1 VASVFITGSTD
12 GLGLMAAELLL
23 REGHAVTLHARNDQR
38 AADARARVPEATGVL
53 IGDLSSIE
61 AMRSVAEQANAA
73 GRFDA
78 VIHNAG
84 VGYREAHRI
93 KTVDGLAHV
102 FAINVLAP
110 YLVTALMTRPD
121 RLVYLSSGMVR
132 GGDGD
137 LADPQWTARRWNGSQ
152 AYSDSKLFDVMLAFG
167 VARRWNDVR
176 SNSIEPG
183 WVPTKMGGPGAPDDM
198 SLAPVTQAWLAVSS
212 EPAASVTGQ
221 HFFHQRT
228 RGTPAVA
235 HSAEAQDALFD
246 YCAGLTGTPLPVW
259 QQLRTQNLGSDYLDQ
274 PGDSHV

>member
-1 VASVFITGSTD
+1 MASVFITGSTD

-23 REGHAVTLHARNDQR
+23 REGHAVTLHARDDQR
-38 AADARARVPEATGVL
+38 AAHARTRVPEAAGVL

-84 VGYREAHRI
+84 VGYREAQRI
-93 KTVDGLAHV
+93 ETLDGLAHV

-121 RLVYLSSGMVR
+121 RLVYLSSGMAR
-132 GGDGD
+132 GGDSD
-137 LADPQWTARRWNGSQ
+137 LADPQWTARRWNGFQ
-152 AYSDSKLFDVMLAFG
+152 AYSDSKLLDVILAFG

-176 SNSIEPG
+176 SNSVEPG

-212 EPAASVTGQ
+212 EPAARVTGQ

-228 RGTPAVA
+228 RGTPPVA

-246 YCAGLTGTPLPVW
+246 YCAGLTGVPLPV
-259 QQLRTQNLGSDYLDQ
+259 
-274 PGDSHV
+274 

>member
-1 VASVFITGSTD
+1 MAQILITGSTD
-12 GLGLMAAELLL
+12 GLGLMAAELLAGD
-23 REGHAVTLHARNDQR
+23 GHAITLHARNQQR
-38 AADARARVPEATGVL
+38 AAAVRERLPTADHIV
-53 IGDLSSIE
+53 IGDLASIDGMRQVAKE
-61 AMRSVAEQANAA
+61 ANSI

-84 VGYREAHRI
+84 VGYREPRRVG
-93 KTVDGLAHV
+93 TPDGLSHV

-110 YLVTALMTRPD
+110 YLLTALITPPD
-121 RLVYLSSGMVR
+121 RLVYLSSGMHR
-132 GGDGD
+132 AGNPALDD
-137 LADPQWTARRWNGSQ
+137 LQWTKRRWDGAQ

-176 SNSIEPG
+176 SNSVEPG

-212 EPAASVTGQ
+212 EPAAGVTGQ
-221 HFFHQRT
+221 HFFHQQT

-246 YCAGLTGTPLPVW
+246 YCAGLTGTPWPV
-259 QQLRTQNLGSDYLDQ
+259 
-274 PGDSHV
+274 